1 MLYTFKTFVST
12 SYKVSAA
19 DAVGQLECN
28 VSYVIQAVEGPHRNE
43 FQKGLKIL
51 RKTATFLIENVEIG

>member
-1 MLYTFKTFVST
+1 MKNRPRCVSFRF
-12 SYKVSAA
+12 SAA

-43 FQKGLKIL
+43 FQKGLTIL
-51 RKTATFLIENVEIG
+51 RETASFLLENVEIG

>member
-1 MLYTFKTFVST
+1 MFKTFVST

-19 DAVGQLECN
+19 AAVGQLECN

-43 FQKGLKIL
+43 FQKGLTIL
-51 RKTATFLIENVEIG
+51 METASFQLENVDIG